1 MSIPTAKTIRNTGG
15 PAHRRKG
22 YVVAL
27 ALALALIPG
36 AALAVDPIP
45 GPINARVVSVY
56 DGDTLTVDAD
66 PWPGLTART
75 GVRLDGVDTPEIRG
89 KCQAEKDQA
98 IRARDFVRATIG
110 VTVQLTNIRPGKYAG
125 RMVADVWVD
134 GRKLSDLLIAENLG
148 RPYHGGRR
156 EGWCP

>member
-1 MSIPTAKTIRNTGG
+1 MRSGRRNVQRHLPIALIAALMPGAATA
-15 PAHRRKG
+15 AD
-22 YVVAL
+22 
-27 ALALALIPG
+27 LIPG
-36 AALAVDPIP
+36 PV
-45 GPINARVVSVY
+45 NARVVSVY
-56 DGDTLTVDAD
+56 DGDTLTVDAE

-75 GVRLDGVDTPEIRG
+75 KVRVAGVDTPEIRG

-98 IRARDFVRATIG
+98 IRARDFVRAAVG
-110 VTVQLTNIRPGKYAG
+110 AQVQLTSIRPGKYAG
-125 RMVADVWVD
+125 RVIADVWVD